1 MDNTDRAVGIIGD
14 GVVLEL
20 PVGRVVVDLDTGRAE
35 EPGKNVGAR
44 GENS

>member
-14 GVVLEL
+14 GEVLEL
-20 PVGRVVVDLDTGRAE
+20 QVGRVVVDLDTGRTE
-35 EPGKNVGAR
+35 ESGRNVGAR